1 MSHQISVTYLKKIAQ
16 RIQVA
21 VRNSSKINKSVFYP
35 TIRTNTEKPEDLYME
50 IVNGIRYLE
59 APYLSHLEFRNTS
72 KQIN

>member
-1 MSHQISVTYLKKIAQ
+1 MSHQISIAYLKKIAQ
-16 RIQVA
+16 RVHVA

-35 TIRTNTEKPEDLYME
+35 TVKTNMEKPEDLYME

-72 KQIN
+72 KRIN